1 MKSSTGLTFE
11 GLSKFYALGK
21 EYEFPQVHSFIT
33 YILSESVHQIHL
45 DTKLRL
51 RGSVGHIN
59 LVTENSEGNIGQLLL
74 GKQLLSMLY
83 FKRKHTLSS
92 FLASGKRSLSSASTM
107 KIMPSTLAKYCFQS
121 FLATNDESA
130 TFTYRTRDHRGRRF

>member
-1 MKSSTGLTFE
+1 MHYKGHNRHHAHL
-11 GLSKFYALGK
+11 AN
-21 EYEFPQVHSFIT
+21 T

-59 LVTENSEGNIGQLLL
+59 LVTENGEGTIGKLLL
-74 GKQLLSMLY
+74 GKQLLSMLL
-83 FKRKHTLSS
+83 FKTRHTLSS

-121 FLATNDESA
+121 FLATDDDSM